1 MMHRRHLLA
10 AAGASL
16 LPTMGHSAVLP
27 DGKQM
32 RMVVPFPP
40 GGQGDTVAR
49 LYSEALTAATGQSV
63 LIDNRA
69 GGNGVIGVEAI
80 VRSPPD
86 GSTVGL
92 LNVAAFTFLPL
103 MMARPS
109 YDPARDLTVITR
121 VASSTAVCVVTA
133 ERARQRGWTD
143 FRALI
148 NWAKQPGNE
157 LSDGSSGNGSLAH
170 LLIALV
176 ARRTGA
182 SILHAPY
189 RGGAP
194 AATDLLAGN
203 LDMIFDFMPAL
214 MPHIQSGRLVA
225 LAVGSN
231 GRSPIMPDVPSMA
244 EFADLNLAEVDLQ
257 SWNALC
263 GPAGLSRDIVS
274 RLYEGFKLASASPLL
289 AERLGASGLIAGV
302 SDSATAVQDQIRH
315 EMPMWR
321 EMVEVS
327 GAKID

>member
-10 AAGASL
+10 AAAALAPGMAQ
-16 LPTMGHSAVLP
+16 AAILP
-27 DGKQM
+27 DG
-32 RMVVPFPP
+32 RPLRFIVPFPP

-49 LYSEALTAATGQSV
+49 LYGDALTAATGQV
-63 LIDNRA
+63 VVVENRP
-69 GGNGVIGVEAI
+69 GGNGVLGVEAI
-80 VRSPPD
+80 MRAPPD
-86 GSTVGL
+86 GATVGL
-92 LNVAAFTFLPL
+92 LNVAAITALPL

-109 YDPARDLTVITR
+109 YTLRDLTVVTR
-121 VASSTAVCVVTA
+121 VATSTCVCVVTA

-148 NWAKQPGNE
+148 NWAKQPGQQ
-157 LSDGSSGNGSLAH
+157 LSKGSSGNGSIAH

-182 SILHAPY
+182 DILHAPY

-203 LDMIFDFMPAL
+203 IDMVFDFMPAL

-231 GRSPIMPDVPSMA
+231 RRSPILPEVPGMG
-244 EFADLNLAEVDLQ
+244 EFPDLNLGAVDMQ

-263 GPAGLSRDIVS
+263 GPAGLAPAMVA
-274 RLYEGFKLASASPLL
+274 RLYDGFRQAAASPVL
-289 AERLGASGLIAGV
+289 AERLAASGLLVGV
-302 SDSATAVQDQIRH
+302 SETPTAVQDQLAR
-315 EMPMWR
+315 ETPMWR
-321 EMVEVS
+321 EMVEIS